1 MLFAIIKPERNK
13 CVAEEVTMQIL
24 LLVLAF
30 IFLGIIA
37 PVFLIAIAAPWSF
50 AATLAGWTAF
60 MVVSMPI
67 GWVALGKK
75 RLI

>member
-1 MLFAIIKPERNK
+1 
-13 CVAEEVTMQIL
+13 MQIL

-50 AATLAGWTAF
+50 ATPLAGWTVF
-60 MVVSMPI
+60 IVISMPL
-67 GWVALGKK
+67 GWLALGKK
-75 RLI
+75 RLV

>member
-1 MLFAIIKPERNK
+1 
-13 CVAEEVTMQIL
+13 MQIL

-50 AATLAGWTAF
+50 ATTLAGWTAF
-60 MVVSMPI
+60 IVISMPL
-67 GWVALGKK
+67 GWLALGKK
-75 RLI
+75 RLV

>member
-1 MLFAIIKPERNK
+1 
-13 CVAEEVTMQIL
+13 MQIV

-30 IFLGIIA
+30 IFLGVIA

-50 AATLAGWTAF
+50 ATTLAGWTAF
-60 MVVSMPI
+60 MVISMPL

-75 RLI
+75 RLV

>member
-1 MLFAIIKPERNK
+1 
-13 CVAEEVTMQIL
+13 MQIV

-30 IFLGIIA
+30 IFLGVIA

-50 AATLAGWTAF
+50 ATSLVGWTAF
-60 MVVSMPI
+60 MVISMPL

-75 RLI
+75 RLV